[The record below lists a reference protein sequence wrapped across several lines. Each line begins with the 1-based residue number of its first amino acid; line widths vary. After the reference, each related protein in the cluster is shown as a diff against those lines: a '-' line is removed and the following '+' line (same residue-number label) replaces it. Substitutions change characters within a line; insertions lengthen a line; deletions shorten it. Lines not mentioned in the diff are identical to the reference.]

1 MKKGQK
7 VRVLADNRVGIVA
20 DSHFFHWGGKRM
32 VQHQVKFPDTK
43 GDAPWFPA
51 DKLTT
56 NLKEVTT
63 VVIKGE
69 KGTLNLTYT
78 INHDTDGGSTLE
90 LRGNPENLKEHNGAH
105 LFLADCLLVGL
116 KKSMDIEPTQ
126 VEVY

>member
-51 DKLTT
+51 EKLTT
-56 NLKEVTT
+56 DMVEKAT
-63 VVIKGE
+63 VVITGE
-69 KGTLNLTYT
+69 KGTLRFSFK
-78 INHDTDGGSTLE
+78 INHDRHTTCLE
-90 LRGNPENLKEHNGAH
+90 MTGTPENLKEHQGTH
-105 LFLADCLLVGL
+105 TSLAQAFIDGIVRLYDL
-116 KKSMDIEPTQ
+116 KPS
-126 VEVY
+126 VEVEEY

>member
-7 VRVLADNRVGIVA
+7 VRVLADGRVGIVA

-43 GDAPWFPA
+43 GEAPWFPA

-56 NLKEVTT
+56 KLEEVTT

-78 INHDTDGGSTLE
+78 IKNDNDGVATLNMT
-90 LRGNPENLKEHNGAH
+90 GNPENLKEHRGTH
-105 LFLADCLLVGL
+105 IFLAKCLLVGL
-116 KKSMDIEPTQ
+116 NRHLDIQSEQ
-126 VEVY
+126 VKVY

>member
-7 VRVLADNRVGIVA
+7 VRILADNRVGIVA

-32 VQHQVKFPDTK
+32 VQYQVKFPETK
-43 GDAPWFPA
+43 CDAPWFPA

-56 NLKEVTT
+56 NLEEVTT

-69 KGTLNLTYT
+69 KGTLNITYT
-78 INHDTDGGSTLE
+78 TNHDNGGGTTLE
-90 LRGNPENLKEHNGAH
+90 MRGNPENLKEHHGTH
-105 LFLADCLLVGL
+105 LFLAESLLVGL
-116 KKSMDIEPTQ
+116 KKYMDIKPTQ

>member
-7 VRVLADNRVGIVA
+7 VRVLADNRIGIVA

-56 NLKEVTT
+56 NLKEVTS

-78 INHDTDGGSTLE
+78 INHDNDGGCTLE
-90 LRGNPENLKEHNGAH
+90 LRGNPENLKEHDGTH

-116 KKSMDIEPTQ
+116 KKYMDIKPTQ